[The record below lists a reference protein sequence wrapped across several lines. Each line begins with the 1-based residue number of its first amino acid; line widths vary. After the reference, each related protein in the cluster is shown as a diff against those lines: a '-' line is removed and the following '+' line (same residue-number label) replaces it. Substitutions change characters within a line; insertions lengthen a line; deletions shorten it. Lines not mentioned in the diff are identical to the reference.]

1 MKQKQSIFNRGMTIR
16 QVVSS
21 AIGGA
26 FIGALF
32 ALIAAPEVLLDFVIT
47 WAIGGA
53 VFGLFIGLGRESLWT
68 QIAGINGIIII
79 ATFAVA
85 FLVLPIDF
93 DEVGWIFGIVI
104 IAGYGMALVVNFI
117 VTRPL
122 RILAESTQA
131 IGEQNLS
138 ERVPIEGA
146 REIRELAQSFNGMA
160 EALQAAETRR
170 QQLLADVSHELR
182 SPLTVLQS
190 NLRAILDD
198 VHDPDKEQMFT
209 LYSQTR
215 QLHHLVDDLHD
226 MAQADAHQ
234 LPLDKTDINMI
245 ALIAQAGELFE
256 PLALEDGIALHTSTP
271 EQTMI
276 LLGDR
281 NRIIQ
286 VLQNLLGNGLRHAH
300 SRIDLRL
307 WLEEEM
313 ACVEVADDG
322 DGITA
327 EHLPYIFDR
336 FYRAD
341 PSRSRELGGSGLGL
355 AIAEAI
361 VEAHGGKIT
370 ANSEGVGKGTAVRF
384 ELPMTQQS
392 S

>member
-1 MKQKQSIFNRGMTIR
+1 MGHYLPLSLLPNRFWFL
-16 QVVSS
+16 SS
-21 AIGGA
+21 LGQLAV
-26 FIGALF
+26 LF
-32 ALIAAPEVLLDFVIT
+32 LVCF
-47 WAIGGA
+47 
-53 VFGLFIGLGRESLWT
+53 GLGRESLWT
-68 QIAGINGIIII
+68 QIAGINGIIIV

-104 IAGYGMALVVNFI
+104 IAGYGMALVVSFI

-146 REIRELAQSFNGMA
+146 REIRELAQSFNGMV
-160 EALQAAETRR
+160 EALQAAET
-170 QQLLADVSHELR
+170 AANNCWPMSATNCAH
-182 SPLTVLQS
+182 PLTVLQS

-226 MAQADAHQ
+226 IAQADAHQ

-245 ALIAQAGELFE
+245 TLIAQAGELFE

-271 EQTMI
+271 EQTPD

-281 NRIIQ
+281 NRMIQ
-286 VLQNLLGNGLRHAH
+286 VLQNSAGEWAA
-300 SRIDLRL
+300 SR
-307 WLEEEM
+307 
-313 ACVEVADDG
+313 
-322 DGITA
+322 
-327 EHLPYIFDR
+327 P
-336 FYRAD
+336 
-341 PSRSRELGGSGLGL
+341 
-355 AIAEAI
+355 
-361 VEAHGGKIT
+361 
-370 ANSEGVGKGTAVRF
+370 
-384 ELPMTQQS
+384 QS
-392 S
+392 D